1 MATGGFH
8 HGHGQARRVL
18 HSRSRAGARRPLET
32 ADCIITRTAGDLI
45 ISTAQIESHAPSLSS
60 STSRLGRS
68 RGFSARAGGQA
79 CRVQEWISGGFDS
92 GGQVSRT
99 HTHANPGENQF
110 CSRKFLPTQPQSSP
124 EEDTDSKPLPCLRA
138 CVPA

>member
-1 MATGGFH
+1 MATCGFH
-8 HGHGQARRVL
+8 HGHGQARREQEQ
-18 HSRSRAGARRPLET
+18 SRSEEAVG
-32 ADCIITRTAGDLI
+32 DCRLHYYSYGRDLI

-92 GGQVSRT
+92 GGQASRT
-99 HTHANPGENQF
+99 HILFA
-110 CSRKFLPTQPQSSP
+110 KI
-124 EEDTDSKPLPCLRA
+124 
-138 CVPA
+138 PADAAPIIA